1 MNENFYLLDTSF
13 IVAFLS
19 SKDVHHKRALELFE
33 QTEGIFAS
41 NFLVFQETVTVI
53 CRRAREQNMLSSNL
67 FRIINDFFNTIMII
81 NEIPPREEI
90 LKIMEN
96 SQFLLSFTDASLIYY
111 SGKLKAEILTF
122 DNNLL
127 SIK

>member
-1 MNENFYLLDTSF
+1 MNEKIYLLDTSF
-13 IVAFLS
+13 IVALLS

-41 NFLVFQETVTVI
+41 HFLVFQETITVI
-53 CRRAREQNMLSSNL
+53 CRRARQQNMVLSNL
-67 FRIINDFFNTIMII
+67 FKLLNDFFNTTMII
-81 NEIPPREEI
+81 NEIPPKEEI

-96 SQFLLSFTDASLIYY
+96 YQCLLSFTDASLIYY
-111 SGKLKAEILTF
+111 SGKLNAEVLTF
-122 DNNLL
+122 DSSLL